1 MKSLAS
7 WTVSLIEG
15 PKRVL
20 YDIQHALGQY
30 YELQPGWIQK
40 LQSQIK
46 KNQTYQV
53 HLNLIKSVQGPQNA
67 TLLAP
72 FLLLLITKTQLNV
85 TFLGELTEN
94 DTGFIIGIWPKKFQK
109 ILANDKQAILNLLYI
124 IVEKPH
130 LVQQVDLFF

>member
-1 MKSLAS
+1 MAS
-7 WTVSLIEG
+7 WKVLLVEG
-15 PKRVL
+15 PERVL
-20 YDIQHALGQY
+20 YDLQQALGQY
-30 YELQPGWIQK
+30 YELQQGWIQK
-40 LQSQIK
+40 LQSRIK
-46 KNQTYQV
+46 EHQAYQV

-72 FLLLLITKTQLNV
+72 FLLLLVTKTQLTV

-94 DTGFIIGIWPKKFQK
+94 DTGFIIGVWPKKFQQ

-124 IVEKPH
+124 IVEQPH

>member
-1 MKSLAS
+1 MAS
-7 WTVSLIEG
+7 WKVSLIEG
-15 PKRVL
+15 PERIL
-20 YDIQHALGQY
+20 HDIQHTIGQY

-46 KNQTYQV
+46 KRQTYQV

-72 FLLLLITKTQLNV
+72 FLLLLVTKTQLTV

-94 DTGFIIGIWPKKFQK
+94 GTGFIIGVWPKKFQK
-109 ILANDKQAILNLLYI
+109 ILADDQKAILNLFYI
-124 IVEKPH
+124 IVEQPH